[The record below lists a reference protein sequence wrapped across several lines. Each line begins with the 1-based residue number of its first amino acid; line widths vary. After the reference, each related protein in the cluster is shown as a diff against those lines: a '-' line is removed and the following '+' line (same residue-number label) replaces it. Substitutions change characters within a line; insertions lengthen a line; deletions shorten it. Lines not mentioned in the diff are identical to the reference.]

1 MKKYFIKLFTLS
13 VLLFVFG
20 FISNAW
26 AFEIITKEDI
36 RQGII
41 VNIDLMKTADNAI
54 VLFDSSSTMNKP
66 YKETGM
72 SRYDAAKK
80 TLMERNEYFPD
91 LDYNFGLYLYTPWK
105 EVYPVQKYDR
115 DKFTQALASLP
126 QKATSANFLND
137 GLKRLDS
144 ILKNLEG
151 RTSVFLFTD
160 GSYTN
165 RGGGMKKPSAIA
177 EELAKKYD
185 VCFYIV
191 STDDDY
197 YSSELFTKV
206 KEYNFCSR
214 VISFEDFMDHE
225 AFLSEALFTVKAT
238 RQIVTITDKKVV
250 GIKTK
255 AFLFDYDKTELSQDV
270 RDRLEILAA
279 FLKENKNASAAMAGH
294 TDNMGTEAYNIE
306 LSYKRVESI
315 ANYLV
320 ENLHV
325 DESRLIQFWFGDM
338 NPVADNSTPEG
349 RMQNRR
355 VEIIVGGM

>member
-1 MKKYFIKLFTLS
+1 MKNCFIKLFALS
-13 VLLFVFG
+13 VLLSVFV
-20 FISNAW
+20 SNTW

-36 RQGII
+36 RQGVI
-41 VNIDLMKTADNAI
+41 VNIDLIKTADNAI
-54 VLFDSSSTMNKP
+54 ILFDSSSTMHKP
-66 YKETGM
+66 FKETGM

-115 DKFTQALASLP
+115 DKFAQALESLP
-126 QKATSANFLND
+126 EKATTANFLND

-185 VCFYIV
+185 VCFYII

-214 VISFEDFMDHE
+214 VISLEDFMDHE

-238 RQIVTITDKKVV
+238 KHIVTITDKKVV
-250 GIKTK
+250 GIITK
-255 AFLFDYDKTELSQDV
+255 PFLFDFDKVELSQDV

-279 FLKENKNASAAMAGH
+279 FLNENKNAYAAMAGH
-294 TDNMGTEAYNIE
+294 TDNTGTEDYNIE
-306 LSYKRVESI
+306 LSYRRVESI

-325 DESRLIQFWFGDM
+325 DESRLIRFWFGDM
-338 NPVADNSTPEG
+338 NPVADNSTLEG

-355 VEIIVGGM
+355 VGILVGGM

>member
-1 MKKYFIKLFTLS
+1 
-13 VLLFVFG
+13 
-20 FISNAW
+20 
-26 AFEIITKEDI
+26 
-36 RQGII
+36 
-41 VNIDLMKTADNAI
+41 
-54 VLFDSSSTMNKP
+54 MN
-66 YKETGM
+66 E
-72 SRYDAAKK
+72 
-80 TLMERNEYFPD
+80 
-91 LDYNFGLYLYTPWK
+91 
-105 EVYPVQKYDR
+105 
-115 DKFTQALASLP
+115 
-126 QKATSANFLND
+126 

-191 STDDDY
+191 STDDGY

-238 RQIVTITDKKVV
+238 KEIITFTDKKVV

-255 AFLFDYDKTELSQDV
+255 PFLFDFDKTELSQNV
-270 RDRLEILAA
+270 KERLEILAA
-279 FLKENKNASAAMAGH
+279 FLGTNKNAYAAMAGH
-294 TDNMGTEAYNIE
+294 TDNTGTEDYNIE
-306 LSYKRVESI
+306 LSYRRVESI

-320 ENLHV
+320 ENLKV
-325 DESRLIQFWFGDM
+325 DESQLIRFWFGDI

-349 RMQNRR
+349 RMRNRR
-355 VEIIVGGM
+355 VEILVGGM